1 VGFEF
6 ATIKNTYI
14 MDKRIGDMLR
24 LYNDKNATSEEE
36 RRTIAVKLVDLY
48 ISKGVVDDKKKQNE
62 ERRIMIDNEERVVT
76 FVELY
81 VLFNNQR
88 KVYRKLQIKYIESL
102 ENIEKH
108 RLDIF
113 YLKIVMS
120 IMGGVLLAML
130 LIKLFK

>member
-1 VGFEF
+1 
-6 ATIKNTYI
+6 